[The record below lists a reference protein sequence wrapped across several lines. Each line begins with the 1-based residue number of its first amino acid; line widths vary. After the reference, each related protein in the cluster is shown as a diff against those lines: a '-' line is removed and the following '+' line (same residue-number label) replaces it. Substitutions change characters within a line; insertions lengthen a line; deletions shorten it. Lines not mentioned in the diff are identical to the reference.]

1 MKAPNPIER
10 AKAKARKSICR
21 FKIAAWGE
29 NDRGTV
35 IDITFNSPRFIRKGG
50 GIHSEMLLMHRN
62 PKSLAKIYILR
73 INNSGKL
80 LPISPCESCQKKAD
94 KLGIKIISVTVQ

>member
-10 AKAKARKSICR
+10 AKAKALKSVCR
-21 FKIAAWGE
+21 FKIAAIGE
-29 NDRGTV
+29 DDNGTV
-35 IDITFNSPRFIRKGG
+35 IDITVNAPRFLKKSGG
-50 GIHSEMLLMHRN
+50 LHAEMLLMHRN

-94 KLGIKIISVTVQ
+94 KLGIKIISVTV